1 MFWEKA
7 KNVDI
12 DKTLHTRCRTTELLS
27 SLQRDALRSEI
38 MEVEQERDRRHQQF
52 EALNSRC
59 GSTQGVPASVVNELR
74 IFFGGRGIWYD
85 ATRTKSIADPGIT
98 VGVLHTGRVY
108 ADDLAEDCI
117 VYHYPKTK
125 SPGKDAAE
133 VSATKNAGLLSLPL
147 FVVVDAGSKRD
158 VFMAWVA
165 DWDDS
170 LEQFL
175 FEFGPSPTKPELH
188 TAPTDVSPFSL
199 VEAKTW
205 KTSQSKV
212 RPGQSKFSY
221 AVLKR
226 YGAACAACGIN
237 VKGLTDAA
245 HVVPDSENG
254 SNDPR
259 NGLPLCPTHH
269 RAFDKGHLL
278 VEPSTREFCSRDN
291 GPSLSDLGVTK
302 DGLFWLPAIPHT
314 DALQWHWDKH
324 IK

>member
-1 MFWEKA
+1 MKPIPGPGPSTP
-7 KNVDI
+7 NVPPGQRH
-12 DKTLHTRCRTTELLS
+12 HTPG
-27 SLQRDALRSEI
+27 LRSVVV
-38 MEVEQERDRRHQQF
+38 EVDDERKRRGQQLDTLRA
-52 EALNSRC
+52 EC
-59 GSTQGVPASVVNELR
+59 GSTLGVPASVVNELR
-74 IFFGGRGIWYD
+74 IFYGGRGIWYD
-85 ATRTKSIADPGIT
+85 ATRTKAIADPGVT

-117 VYHYPKTK
+117 VYHYPNTK

-133 VSATKNAGLLSLPL
+133 VAATKNAGTLGLPV

-158 VFMAWVA
+158 VFVAWVA
-165 DWDDS
+165 DWDDT

-188 TAPTDVSPFSL
+188 TASTDTSPFSL

-221 AVLKR
+221 AVMKR
-226 YGAACAACGIN
+226 YGAACAACGMD
-237 VKGLTDAA
+237 VKGMTDAA

-254 SNDPR
+254 SNDAR

-269 RAFDKGHLL
+269 RAFDKGLL
-278 VEPSTREFCSRDN
+278 LIDPSTTAFCTSEG
-291 GPSLSDLGVTK
+291 GPSLSDLGVSK
-302 DGLFWLPAIPHT
+302 AGLAWLPAVPHPE
-314 DALQWHWDKH
+314 ALQWHWEKH
-324 IK
+324 TS